1 MADENRGIDL
11 KAEYE
16 RLLAERA
23 VEKETVETTEA
34 VAEEPAQ
41 TDGENIGKQQF
52 STARPNFLYRK
63 RNP

>member
-1 MADENRGIDL
+1 
-11 KAEYE
+11 
-16 RLLAERA
+16 LAERA